1 MIGVDIREAGKY
13 MGGRQVKI
21 KIMPGVD
28 TWEAGKAG
36 KYMGGRQVKIKIMTG
51 LYEHAN

>member
-1 MIGVDIREAGKY
+1 MIGVDIREADKY

-36 KYMGGRQVKIKIMTG
+36 KIHGRQASK
-51 LYEHAN
+51 N